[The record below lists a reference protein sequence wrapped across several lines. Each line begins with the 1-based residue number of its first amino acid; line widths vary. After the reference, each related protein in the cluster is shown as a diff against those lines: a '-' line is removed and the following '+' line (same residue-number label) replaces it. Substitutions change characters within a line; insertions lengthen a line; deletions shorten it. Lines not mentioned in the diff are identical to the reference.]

1 MNGALQ
7 VSGFALS
14 LLAFVLS
21 CVAIFLPEWRVNDPR
36 GEIVEAIFLHQG
48 LWARCVGQATG
59 QWQCDDWDA
68 KFLGLST
75 QLQVGRSLAIF
86 SIFFGF
92 GALALS
98 VIGLECSA
106 CLQDNKDMKSKMS
119 KIAAGLWVASAFC
132 IGIAVSYY
140 ANQIATAFSIS
151 NFQTAQ
157 IGDRPQVWVFGTSIF
172 LGWAALILGFVGG
185 LVMWCGSYV
194 DDDDDTDDYMS
205 RRVGRGVR
213 RMRESF
219 RESYRALRPGRRP
232 ADKEVDYV

>member
-1 MNGALQ
+1 MG
-7 VSGFALS
+7 
-14 LLAFVLS
+14 
-21 CVAIFLPEWRVNDPR
+21 
-36 GEIVEAIFLHQG
+36 
-48 LWARCVGQATG
+48 
-59 QWQCDDWDA
+59 
-68 KFLGLST
+68 
-75 QLQVGRSLAIF
+75 VGRSLAIF
-86 SIFFGF
+86 CIFFGF

-119 KIAAGLWVASAFC
+119 KVAAGLWFASAFC

-157 IGDRPQVWVFGTSIF
+157 SGDRPQVWVFGTSIF

-194 DDDDDTDDYMS
+194 DEDDDQDDYMS